1 MHHIIQESGNSPFKK
16 NGESLG
22 SLVSFSRIRPR
33 VVLGWVGEICHNPWS
48 ARHATW
54 LCIGLFQQCNR
65 FCAMPIELATR
76 DFPWLQIEF
85 PSSAQQQAAIHVEGK
100 TLPKLFSDCRI
111 VKGVSAVVQR
121 ATLQCGSNEKQLAP
135 QLVARVLSAPWN
147 SRNTSMLGNLCGPDH
162 PWRKPAF
169 RAPVRNRGGR

>member
-1 MHHIIQESGNSPFKK
+1 MNPADKSTPLCFAPHNPGVRQFPFKK

-22 SLVSFSRIRPR
+22 SFVGFSRIRPR

-85 PSSAQQQAAIHVEGK
+85 PSSAQQRPRFMLKERHCRNCFLIAASLKAFLRSYKELH
-100 TLPKLFSDCRI
+100 C
-111 VKGVSAVVQR
+111 SAALTKSSWHR
-121 ATLQCGSNEKQLAP
+121 S
-135 QLVARVLSAPWN
+135 
-147 SRNTSMLGNLCGPDH
+147 
-162 PWRKPAF
+162 
-169 RAPVRNRGGR
+169 